1 MRFFLRNLFC
11 VTLTTPETKG
21 FLDTMDTIVVGAD
34 HAGYALKERL
44 AQSLREQG
52 FTVEDVGCYSEA
64 SVDYPAI
71 SGQLAKKFQEITKK
85 TGHAPRGILCCGS
98 GIGIMIGANRF
109 PWLRAAVVHEHFSAM
124 MSRRHNDTNVICFGA
139 RVIAPELALELL
151 QTWLDTPFEG
161 IRHQGRVD
169 MLGDLH
175 LNTVESQAGPGGVPS
190 C

>member
-1 MRFFLRNLFC
+1 
-11 VTLTTPETKG
+11 
-21 FLDTMDTIVVGAD
+21 MDTIVIGAD

-52 FTVEDVGCYSEA
+52 FAVEDVGCYSEA

-71 SGQLAKKFQEITKK
+71 SGQLAEKFRTITEK
-85 TGHAPRGILCCGS
+85 TGKAPRGLLCCGS

-139 RVIAPELALELL
+139 RVIAPELAMELL
-151 QTWLDTPFEG
+151 QVWLDTPFEG
-161 IRHQGRVD
+161 TRHQGRVD
-169 MLGDLH
+169 MLGDLASNLH
-175 LNTVESQAGPGGVPS
+175 VNTVENQASPGGVPL